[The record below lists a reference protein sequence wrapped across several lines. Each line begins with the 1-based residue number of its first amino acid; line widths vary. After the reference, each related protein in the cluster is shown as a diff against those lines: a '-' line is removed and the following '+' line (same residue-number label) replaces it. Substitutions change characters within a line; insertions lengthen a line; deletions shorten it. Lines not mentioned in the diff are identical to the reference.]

1 MFFKHNGVAVVTL
14 FLAKYKL
21 IPYEMEDRQTIS
33 VPSRTSLQ
41 QNITVR
47 IVQIRVARNVTAETA
62 VFTTTD
68 GRNER
73 ERETRSV
80 TEMGIAGRRRN
91 VG

>member
-1 MFFKHNGVAVVTL
+1 MGTL

-21 IPYEMEDRQTIS
+21 IPHEMEDRQTIS

-41 QNITVR
+41 LNITVR
-47 IVQIRVARNVTAETA
+47 IVQIRVAQNVTAETA

-73 ERETRSV
+73 ERR
-80 TEMGIAGRRRN
+80 EM
-91 VG
+91 